1 MHFPLSE
8 WPLWLLWIYD
18 THSKSAPSLEDQIQ
32 NKPAFCFA
40 FCSYRLHVLWIC
52 FSDWSARLVTRYL
65 IEMSSAV
72 QNFQCFLDIF
82 QSEVWID
89 DPVEKKKLIE
99 DYKSAL
105 RFTKWLCVLLWNQIY
120 NALPLMFNDIQ
131 IWIYNFFFPR
141 EKPCK
146 YFAQGTRTCQFGA
159 SCFYK
164 HGMEWNEKLCV
175 LSLWR
180 FFSSTGVT

>member
-1 MHFPLSE
+1 MNLF
-8 WPLWLLWIYD
+8 LWLVGKI
-18 THSKSAPSLEDQIQ
+18 
-32 NKPAFCFA
+32 
-40 FCSYRLHVLWIC
+40 VL
-52 FSDWSARLVTRYL
+52 LVVTRYL

-131 IWIYNFFFPR
+131 IWIYNFFP
-141 EKPCK
+141 
-146 YFAQGTRTCQFGA
+146 QGKA
-159 SCFYK
+159 
-164 HGMEWNEKLCV
+164 V
-175 LSLWR
+175 
-180 FFSSTGVT
+180 